1 MNLII
6 SEFKDDHAFLS
17 NFYLSPIVLP
27 GGHVA
32 PSLEHAFQA
41 YKCRRD
47 EDFELILSA
56 ATPGAAKRLGRQVSL
71 RMDWE
76 AAKIKV
82 MRWLLTL
89 KFYLNG
95 SELSARLLATDDA
108 LLIEGNSWGDRFWGV
123 YEDVGD
129 NWLGY
134 LLMGRRAELRAV
146 ARDETG
152 RTR

>member
-6 SEFKDDHAFLS
+6 NEFKDEYAFLS
-17 NFYLSPIVLP
+17 NFYLNPIVLP
-27 GGHVA
+27 GGRIA
-32 PSLEHAFQA
+32 PSLEHAFQG
-41 YKCRRD
+41 YKCQRD
-47 EDFELILSA
+47 EDFELILNA
-56 ATPGAAKRLGRQVSL
+56 ATPRIAKRLGRQVSL
-71 RMDWE
+71 RTDWE

-108 LLIEGNSWGDRFWGV
+108 LLIEGNTWGDRFWGV